1 MMGPRQVDQAALFY
15 EFSLERHVPSDHML
29 RSIDRFVDLAELRAG
44 LAPFYSPIRRPSTDP
59 ELLTRMLLRG
69 YVFGVRSEPRL
80 SEEVR
85 LSLAYRWFCR
95 WAGTATRPT
104 TRPSRRTLQRPR
116 RVPSR
121 RRSPPRRPARSRRR

>member
-1 MMGPRQVDQAALFY
+1 V
-15 EFSLERHVPSDHML
+15 SLDGLWAH
-29 RSIDRFVDLAELRAG
+29 

-95 WAGTATRPT
+95 LGLDGDAPDHSTF
-104 TRPSRRTLQRPR
+104 SKN
-116 RVPSR
+116 
-121 RRSPPRRPARSRRR
+121 PAAPETSSFAPAIA

>member
-1 MMGPRQVDQAALFY
+1 M
-15 EFSLERHVPSDHML
+15 SLDGLWAH
-29 RSIDRFVDLAELRAG
+29 

-121 RRSPPRRPARSRRR
+121 RRSPEAPSASCALPPPLGQKAAFFSKIRHEGC